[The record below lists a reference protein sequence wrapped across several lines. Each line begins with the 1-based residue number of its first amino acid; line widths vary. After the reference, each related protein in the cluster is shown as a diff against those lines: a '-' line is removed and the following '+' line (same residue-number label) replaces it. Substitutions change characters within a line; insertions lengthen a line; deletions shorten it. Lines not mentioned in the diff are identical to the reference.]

1 MCIIIDV
8 FFNAAMNP
16 ESALKLVGNPEM
28 DEIAKEVRIRVEN
41 ALRKL

>member
-1 MCIIIDV
+1 M
-8 FFNAAMNP
+8 FFLNAAMNP

-28 DEIAKEVRIRVEN
+28 DEIAEEVRMRIEN